1 MAPRARRVRGT
12 MAAAQPSRHSVC
24 CRGAV
29 FLAPSC
35 GAAPTSGLGSREV
48 PLALA
53 LLGTA
58 LTADFYTHVASSP
71 ATRALTLL
79 LWAVAIALAL
89 RITCRDPGVLPRAW
103 QIKQCAGLREAH
115 GKALPGAARRSA
127 TVCSTCD
134 IVRPDGAS
142 HCSCCDACVAGFDHH
157 CWWLGV
163 CVGARNHAD
172 FLWLLYHGVLCASFA
187 AHQSW
192 AVLAGPLRDSALLR
206 HSRARAPPGL
216 WGAALAAMRPVAA
229 PADALFRRWLAH
241 PAVGYLL
248 LGMLITA
255 LLVYHVAG
263 TVVALLGRGWL
274 RALGRLDLLLELG
287 QLLLGAAVGV
297 PLAAWMLGEAAAL
310 HGAAAMRHSELTAAL
325 VLTLVLLLLPL
336 WVRTPSCCCR
346 IYLVYFK

>member
-1 MAPRARRVRGT
+1 V
-12 MAAAQPSRHSVC
+12 
-24 CRGAV
+24 
-29 FLAPSC
+29 
-35 GAAPTSGLGSREV
+35 
-48 PLALA
+48 
-53 LLGTA
+53 
-58 LTADFYTHVASSP
+58 
-71 ATRALTLL
+71 
-79 LWAVAIALAL
+79 
-89 RITCRDPGVLPRAW
+89 
-103 QIKQCAGLREAH
+103 
-115 GKALPGAARRSA
+115 
-127 TVCSTCD
+127 
-134 IVRPDGAS
+134 
-142 HCSCCDACVAGFDHH
+142 
-157 CWWLGV
+157 
-163 CVGARNHAD
+163 
-172 FLWLLYHGVLCASFA
+172 
-187 AHQSW
+187 
-192 AVLAGPLRDSALLR
+192 RDSALLR
-206 HSRARAPPGL
+206 HSRGRALPGL

-241 PAVGYLL
+241 PAVGYLV